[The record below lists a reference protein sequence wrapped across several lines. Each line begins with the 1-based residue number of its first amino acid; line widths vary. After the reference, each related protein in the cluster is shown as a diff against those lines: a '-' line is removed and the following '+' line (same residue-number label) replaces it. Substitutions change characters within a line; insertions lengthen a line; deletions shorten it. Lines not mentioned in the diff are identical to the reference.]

1 MNNSTDVLYFW
12 IGALC
17 GVAALATIVVGVL
30 YFRRKRERVKIK
42 DDWEDVVGINT
53 NSKRMRIFIGGKP
66 ISLDVSGNTWISG
79 SIPITTSTTPGD
91 PIVVTCTGSIS
102 EPQSGWTTCADGMIP
117 EIKDARWL
125 NKRLALAESAQDFEL
140 CAVIKKRLDELNTQE

>member
-66 ISLDVSGNTWISG
+66 IAIDTPCEPPAITTSIRLNAEDAISKLG
-79 SIPITTSTTPGD
+79 ATARAIIQFSDACIPIT
-91 PIVVTCTGSIS
+91 
-102 EPQSGWTTCADGMIP
+102 
-117 EIKDARWL
+117 KDVPWL
-125 NKRLALAESAQDFEL
+125 KCRLVAAEEAQDFEL
-140 CAVIKKRLDELNTQE
+140 CAVIKKRLDELSHAHDKPQ